1 MNLISRTITGASLI
15 LVGLILIIMSFF
27 LNEKSIFW
35 IWIYGIPIFV
45 IGFFILF
52 NKREDKIEQIKSGG
66 KKK

>member
-15 LVGLILIIMSFF
+15 LVGLILIIMPFF